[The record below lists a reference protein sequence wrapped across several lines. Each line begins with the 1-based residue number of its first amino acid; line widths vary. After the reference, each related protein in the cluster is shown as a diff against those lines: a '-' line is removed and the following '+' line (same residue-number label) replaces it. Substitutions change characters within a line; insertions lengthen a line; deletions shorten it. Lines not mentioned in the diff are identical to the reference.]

1 MATEL
6 PEPDA
11 AARAHSERLTAHIRS
26 AIAQSGGRIA
36 FSRYMDLA
44 LYAPGLGYYAGGATK
59 LGIAGD
65 FTTAPEMTPLFAQ
78 ALAVQVA
85 AVLDA
90 TRDREIVE
98 LGAGS
103 GKLAAALL
111 RALATLGALPSRYT
125 ILEVSPDL
133 IERQRD
139 TVERRAPEHKAR
151 VRWTASLPQT
161 IDGALIANEV
171 LDAIPCTLLVR
182 EAGQWRERG
191 VGWEDAR
198 EDARKD
204 ARKDAPLTARSAG
217 GESVTQTARNSTSG
231 HFVWSD
237 APAGPRDAALAALR
251 FPPDGDYMSE
261 INPAA
266 EALVEDIGRR
276 ITAGAA
282 LFIDYGFPA
291 SEYYHPQR
299 RHGTLMCHYR
309 HRAHADPFAWPGLN
323 DITAHVDFTVMAEA
337 GERAGLQVAGFAA
350 LAPFLIGCGVLEK
363 LAATGTPESVLYIR
377 AAADVQKLL
386 APSEMGELFKV
397 LALARSEGIAWPGFD
412 VVDRRHRL

>member
-6 PEPDA
+6 PEPDD

-26 AIAQSGGRIA
+26 AIARSGGRIA

-65 FTTAPEMTPLFAQ
+65 FVTAPEMTPLFAQ
-78 ALAVQVA
+78 ALATQVA
-85 AVLDA
+85 AILDA

-103 GKLAAALL
+103 GKLAADLL
-111 RALATLGALPSRYT
+111 RALATRGALPSRYT

-133 IERQRD
+133 IERQRE
-139 TVERRAPEHKAR
+139 TVERRAPEHEAR
-151 VRWTASLPQT
+151 LRWIDALPTQ
-161 IDGALIANEV
+161 IDGAVIANEV

-191 VGWEDAR
+191 ISLQAAW
-198 EDARKD
+198 KD
-204 ARKDAPLTARSAG
+204 ARKDENARETARNAWRESAR
-217 GESVTQTARNSTSG
+217 QTARDGASG
-231 HFVWSD
+231 HFAWSD
-237 APAGPRDAALAALR
+237 APAEARDATLAALR
-251 FPPDGDYMSE
+251 FPPGGDYMSE

-266 EALVEDIGRR
+266 EALVEDVGRR
-276 ITAGAA
+276 ITGGAA

-291 SEYYHPQR
+291 GEYYHPQR
-299 RHGTLMCHYR
+299 RHGTMMCHYR
-309 HRAHADPFAWPGLN
+309 HRAHGDPFAWPGLN
-323 DITAHVDFTVMAEA
+323 DITAHIDFTAMAEA
-337 GERAGLQVAGFAA
+337 GERAGLEVAGFTA
-350 LAPFLIGCGVLEK
+350 LAPFLIGCGVLDA
-363 LAATGTPESVLYIR
+363 LAATGTPESVPYIR

-397 LALARSEGIAWPGFD
+397 LALARSKGIAWRGFD